1 MNLSDKQ
8 KLFRRY
14 SIIIIGIFIVY
25 IFTMVSVYNTIN
37 TEKNNYI
44 NTQQTNFSDAVN
56 ATNVSYKNFTDYV
69 YADLI
74 TSTNLLEKLNEVALA
89 NELEKTTIRNEL
101 YVSLLDIYELL
112 LESNIHQLHIHL
124 PSGESFLRFHN
135 PTEFGDYLFDIR
147 ETVRIAN
154 TERVFASGFEEG
166 KTFSGYRFVYPLFY
180 EDTHV
185 GSIEISLSIATL
197 METFYNLFPTRDN
210 FFLLDKALIQEVSF
224 EDYLIYY
231 SDCIISDNYVVDNIV
246 NNQFDDLRYH
256 FDKSSY
262 DHFFTVHQ
270 ANLALL
276 MEQKADF
283 YYYTEYQGK
292 NYILLFQDLR
302 NVKNNHV
309 GYMVIIYE
317 DNLLITYSNQLRIS
331 ATFITGFFLALIVM
345 FVIYGIDKLKL
356 QDLSTKDTLTGISNR
371 FYFRKIAKIELEKAR
386 RYNKELS
393 IIMLD
398 IDFFKHINDNYGHKK
413 GDEVLKNL
421 VQAIQSKIRITDIF
435 ARWGGEEFAILLPE
449 TDLKKAV
456 IVAEKLRVHV
466 KGISLIEEEIIT
478 VSFRVSAY
486 NPDIETVDQL
496 IGLSDEALYRA
507 KNSGRN
513 CVKT

>member
-1 MNLSDKQ
+1 
-8 KLFRRY
+8 
-14 SIIIIGIFIVY
+14 
-25 IFTMVSVYNTIN
+25 
-37 TEKNNYI
+37 
-44 NTQQTNFSDAVN
+44 
-56 ATNVSYKNFTDYV
+56 
-69 YADLI
+69 
-74 TSTNLLEKLNEVALA
+74 
-89 NELEKTTIRNEL
+89 
-101 YVSLLDIYELL
+101 
-112 LESNIHQLHIHL
+112 
-124 PSGESFLRFHN
+124 
-135 PTEFGDYLFDIR
+135 
-147 ETVRIAN
+147 VRIAN

-180 EDTHV
+180 EETHV

-210 FFLLDKALIQEVSF
+210 FFLLDKALIQDVSF

-256 FDKSSY
+256 FNKSSY

-478 VSFRVSAY
+478 VSFGVSAY